1 MPAPDPIDSLLALDL
16 GGRGIAGFF
25 QPGGALAA
33 ARALRGATRVLLVT
47 GFAVGEHQPESDGP
61 PGTAVLGRAL
71 HHLGAQVRY
80 VTDPVTAPVLAAALK
95 ALDEPADI
103 LAAPADDEDAAAL
116 LDAERPDHLVAV
128 ERPGRCATGDYLNAR
143 GLSVAAWNRPLD
155 ALFLAARR
163 GRGGRPV
170 TIGVGDGGNEV
181 GMGNVR
187 ARIARSGPLLARI
200 ASVVRTDHL
209 VVAGV
214 SNWGAYG
221 IVAQLGRLAGAP
233 LLHGPD
239 MERRLVEACAAA
251 GAVDGITRRHEATVD
266 GLPLD
271 AHAAIVRLL
280 AVAAAAAGPVPP
292 SGAARGRPARARR
305 PGRRRPPPPRRGV

>member
-1 MPAPDPIDSLLALDL
+1 MPRPDPIDSLLALDL

-33 ARALRGATRVLLVT
+33 ARALHGASRVLLVT
-47 GFAVGEHQPESDGP
+47 GFAVGEHLPETDGP
-61 PGTAVLGRAL
+61 PGTAVLGHAL
-71 HHLGAQVRY
+71 GRLGAAVRY
-80 VTDPVTAPVLAAALK
+80 VTDSTTAPVLAAALK
-95 ALDEPADI
+95 VLDEPAEI
-103 LAAPADDEDAAAL
+103 LAAPPDDEGAAAL
-116 LDAERPDHLVAV
+116 LAAERPGHLVAV
-128 ERPGRCATGDYLNAR
+128 ERPGRCVTGDYLNAR

-163 GRGGRPV
+163 ERGVRPV
-170 TIGVGDGGNEV
+170 TIGVGDGGNEI

-187 ARIARSGPLLARI
+187 ARLARSGRLLARI

-221 IVAQLGRLAGAP
+221 IVAQLGRLAGIR
-233 LLHGPD
+233 LLHVPGV
-239 MERRLVEACAAA
+239 ERRLVEACAAA

-271 AHAAIVRLL
+271 AHAAMVRLL
-280 AVAAAAAGPVPP
+280 GVAADAAGPL
-292 SGAARGRPARARR
+292 GPAPAPRRRAPRRRRAR
-305 PGRRRPPPPRRGV
+305 

>member
-1 MPAPDPIDSLLALDL
+1 MPAAPRRDPIDSLLALDL
-16 GGRGIAGFF
+16 GGRGIAAFF

-33 ARALRGATRVLLVT
+33 GRALHGASRVLLVT
-47 GFAVGEHQPESDGP
+47 GFAVGEHLPESDGP
-61 PGTAVLGRAL
+61 PGTAVLGHAL
-71 HHLGAQVRY
+71 RRLGADVRY
-80 VTDPVTAPVLAAALK
+80 VTDPTTAPVLTAALK
-95 ALDEPADI
+95 VLDEPAEI
-103 LAAPADDEDAAAL
+103 LAAPPDDEGAAAL
-116 LDAERPDHLVAV
+116 LQAERPGHLVAV
-128 ERPGRCATGDYLNAR
+128 ERPGRCITGDYLNAR

-163 GRGGRPV
+163 GRGARPV

-187 ARIARSGPLLARI
+187 ARLARSGSLLARI

-221 IVAQLGRLAGAP
+221 VVAQLGRLAGID
-233 LLHGPD
+233 LLHAPAV
-239 MERRLVEACAAA
+239 ERRLVEACAAA

-271 AHAAIVRLL
+271 AHAAMVRLL
-280 AVAAAAAGPVPP
+280 GVAAAAAGPAGPTPGARRRVPRRAP
-292 SGAARGRPARARR
+292 RRRRAR
-305 PGRRRPPPPRRGV
+305 